1 MPSAL
6 DQLATVRSR
15 SAPVAGDDGFQDS
28 VHFRVQVWGRVR
40 ERAGIDDEDLAR
52 NIDTVALQ
60 VESPDE
66 VAFTGALVH
75 TSACFGAPS
84 SATGPEY
91 TPTGRVATAP
101 SGSRPYPPSA
111 LGRSAR
117 WRCG

>member
-15 SAPVAGDDGFQDS
+15 SAPVPGGDGFQDS

-40 ERAGIDDEDLAR
+40 ERAGIDDEDLPR

-75 TSACFGAPS
+75 TSACFRAPAPQLALS
-84 SATGPEY
+84 
-91 TPTGRVATAP
+91 TPRQVELRRHRQGH
-101 SGSRPYPPSA
+101 G
-111 LGRSAR
+111 
-117 WRCG
+117 